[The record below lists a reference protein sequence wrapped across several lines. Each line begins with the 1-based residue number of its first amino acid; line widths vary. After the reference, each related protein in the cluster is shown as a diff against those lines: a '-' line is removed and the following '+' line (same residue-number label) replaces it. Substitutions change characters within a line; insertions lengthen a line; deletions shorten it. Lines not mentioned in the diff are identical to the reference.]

1 MVSRSGEAW
10 MRRDKDENEEEQLMF
25 EMEREDDVVCGGLQG
40 DGRLETAYQRCR
52 VCNTNFP
59 CSTDYKL
66 IVRRR
71 RGRRSRAAVCDECR
85 NPEASS
91 DSSLSSEH
99 GDDDEAQYK
108 TSMHVCNNHMRST
121 NLPTSSAPPST
132 SAELD
137 ADTLNAILIRLV
149 AGSGTAEQLCR
160 CSAVC
165 RTWYAGAINDELW
178 RMLLRSRWG
187 EGVQALDDTQQLG
200 ETGPLLSYRAQY
212 IRSVTTQV
220 LIWGQTNCKE
230 VDSIARPA
238 LVLNLLDLLV
248 QTYKY

>member
-10 MRRDKDENEEEQLMF
+10 MRRDKDEDELMF
-25 EMEREDDVVCGGLQG
+25 EMEREDDVACGDVGGHQG
-40 DGRLETAYQRCR
+40 DGRFETAYQRCR

-91 DSSLSSEH
+91 DSSLSSDH

-108 TSMHVCNNHMRST
+108 TSMHACNNHMRST

-149 AGSGTAEQLCR
+149 AGSGTADQLCR

-187 EGVQALDDTQQLG
+187 AGVQALDYTQQLG

-230 VDSIARPA
+230 VDSVARPA
-238 LVLNLLDLLV
+238 LVLNLLALLV